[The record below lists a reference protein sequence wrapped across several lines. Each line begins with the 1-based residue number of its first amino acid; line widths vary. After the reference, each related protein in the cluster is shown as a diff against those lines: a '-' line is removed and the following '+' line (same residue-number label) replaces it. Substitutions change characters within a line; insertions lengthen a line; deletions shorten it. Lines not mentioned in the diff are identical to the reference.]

1 MNPRRLATVL
11 WSRWPVIAIVAI
23 LAAAAAVVAVTS
35 YNQNLD
41 EVWESTAPVTFLSGD
56 GESEN
61 AVASRLQSAR
71 QTALSTTTADSVTV
85 AVDEATSQ
93 LRFVA
98 RAPSRTEAMEL
109 AETARTAYLTAD
121 PSSTLTGQIEANL
134 RRLEAEAATLRASL
148 GGASIPSADP
158 TTERLRN
165 ILIEQL
171 GAQIQ
176 RVASLRF
183 QISFPTLSE
192 VPVEE
197 LQAQLAEAE
206 ALVAALRLELQ
217 ALPTVAAPE
226 QSSPSDL
233 ETLVL
238 QRRLE
243 MVQAQYVDL
252 ALRLLD
258 LQEAEGFT
266 EPALAIDQ
274 TPQPIART
282 QAAIAGALLAAML
295 AVVVLMIRDRARR
308 PVLSPD
314 DIESTVLLAEVHGGR
329 PGNSGTVWYASAPQ
343 SRRQQDIQTLRA
355 SLEPGLRGSQNSV
368 ALVGASASEAAV
380 QTLAADLAASLAATD
395 RRVLLID
402 ANLSKPA
409 HLTEYDASYPDLRDV
424 LTTHARPGEDLQG
437 WMKETLVR
445 RTEVSPGL
453 ISLRAGAAVP
463 DAADRLSAPQFRMLL
478 GAAADQTDVVVA
490 AAPDRSHPAA
500 DVVAQHV
507 HHVVLVAERNKTT
520 TPQLSKMVRDFTD
533 RGVGVA
539 GVVLLVGGL
548 RRRSSASKRR
558 QRTQRS
564 TRRDGRHT
572 PGADEPTPV
581 EVSAESEITSETPR
595 SDTDLEIDLR
605 EPEST
610 GRSGGRQL
618 RVAAKA
624 AMSLADIGS
633 ARMPGPRIVIYHQ
646 IGVDLG
652 REMEVP
658 TDVFIRQLDWMESEG
673 MIAPLPAA
681 VTLRSDAEANR
692 LFVLTFDDGYRDLYT
707 TAFPILAE
715 RGLPFTLYL
724 TTHPVETGD
733 PLTGSDQAAP
743 LTWDQVSEMLESG
756 LMTLGA
762 HTHRHVDLREY
773 GPTRIAAELDRSNQ
787 LIEKRTG
794 VHPRHFAYPWGYWS
808 EDAEPLVRVRYDT
821 ATLGAGPPITEETD
835 LHRLHRIPVQRSD
848 GMTFFRRKLATGM
861 QLEEKVRRRIRG
873 YEGVASGSDER
884 SVSQ

>member
-11 WSRWPVIAIVAI
+11 GSRWLVIAVVAI
-23 LAAAAAVVAVTS
+23 LAAAGAVAAVTS
-35 YNQNLD
+35 YNQNLR
-41 EVWESTAPVTFLSGD
+41 EVWEATAPVTFLSGE
-56 GESEN
+56 GETDN

-71 QTALSTTTADSVTV
+71 QTALSTTTSEAVTV
-85 AVDEATSQ
+85 TVDEAASQ

-98 RAPSRTEAMEL
+98 RASSREESMKL
-109 AETARTAYLTAD
+109 AEDARTAYLTAD

-148 GGASIPSADP
+148 GEASPPTADP
-158 TTERLRN
+158 TTERLRTL
-165 ILIEQL
+165 LIEQL

-183 QISFPTLSE
+183 QISFPALSE

-197 LQAQLAEAE
+197 LQLQLAEAE
-206 ALVAALRLELQ
+206 ALVDALRSELD
-217 ALPTVAAPE
+217 ALPAVVTPE
-226 QSSPSDL
+226 LSNPTDL
-233 ETLVL
+233 EALVL

-266 EPALAIDQ
+266 EPALAIDE

-282 QAAIAGALLAAML
+282 QAAIAGGLLAAIL

-308 PVLSPD
+308 PILAPE

-329 PGNSGTVWYASAPQ
+329 PGPSNGAVWYASAPQ

-355 SLEPGLRGSQNSV
+355 ALEPGLRGSQNSV

-409 HLTEYDASYPDLRDV
+409 HMAEYDAAYPDLRDV
-424 LTTHARPGEDLQG
+424 LTTQAGPGEDLQG
-437 WMKETLVR
+437 WMKEALAR

-453 ISLRAGAAVP
+453 ISLRAGAPVP

-478 GAAADQTDVVVA
+478 GAAADQTDVVVV
-490 AAPDRSHPAA
+490 AAPDRLRPAA
-500 DVVAQHV
+500 DVVAQQV

-548 RRRSSASKRR
+548 RRRRSSSKRR
-558 QRTQRS
+558 QRAPRS
-564 TRRDGRHT
+564 SRRDRRHSPSDAPLDAT
-572 PGADEPTPV
+572 PEPEVKGAPPSTEP
-581 EVSAESEITSETPR
+581 
-595 SDTDLEIDLR
+595 DLAIDLR
-605 EPEST
+605 EPET
-610 GRSGGRQL
+610 AGRSANRPL

-633 ARMPGPRIVIYHQ
+633 ARMPGPRILIYHQ

-658 TDVFIRQLDWMESEG
+658 TDVFVRQLDWMESEG

-681 VTLRSDAEANR
+681 VTLRSDPEANR

-733 PLTGSDQAAP
+733 PLTDSDLAAP
-743 LTWDQVSEMLESG
+743 LTWDMVNEMLESG

-762 HTHRHVDLREY
+762 HTHRHVDLRGH
-773 GPTRIAAELDRSNQ
+773 GPTRIAAELNRSNQ

-821 ATLGAGPPITEETD
+821 ATLGAGPPITEDTD

-848 GMTFFRRKLATGM
+848 GMTFFRRKLDTGL
-861 QLEEKVRRRIRG
+861 QLEEKVRRRVRG
-873 YEGVASGSDER
+873 YAGIPDA
-884 SVSQ
+884 